1 MKKLFFV
8 LFYLISYQI
17 SYSQFDYG
25 LNAGVSISSSDALKF
40 DNVENNLKGFYAGLY
55 GEINFPILYI
65 RPEINFIRSSS
76 KINSIEYS
84 ETNFEIPISFG
95 YKIFPLFS
103 IYAGPNFTSNINR
116 NFNDL
121 ILKELKN
128 KKNISF
134 HLGTR
139 LSFGPLSF
147 NITFNLGENETQL
160 ISNSSKIETGQINK
174 SNRIVK
180 IGLSYSFD

>member
-1 MKKLFFV
+1 MKKLFIIF
-8 LFYLISYQI
+8 FYLISIQI
-17 SYSQFDYG
+17 IYAQFDYG
-25 LNAGVSISSSDALKF
+25 LNAGVSISSKNAFKV
-40 DNVENNLKGFYAGLY
+40 DNIENNLKGLYAGVY
-55 GEINFPILYI
+55 GEINFLILYI

-84 ETNFEIPISFG
+84 ETNFEIPVSIG
-95 YKIFPLFS
+95 YKVFPLFS
-103 IYAGPNFTSNINR
+103 IYAGPSFTSNINR
-116 NFNDL
+116 NFNNL
-121 ILKELKN
+121 SVNELKD

-139 LSFGPLSF
+139 LSFGPVSL
-147 NITFNLGENETQL
+147 NITYNEGENETQL
-160 ISNSSKIETGQINK
+160 ISNSSTIETGQINK